1 MFYQTNGLS
10 QDRSEFARGLKR
22 RKRRFTE
29 PLDLKRPKEL
39 HGWTSDAIDN
49 LDPEI
54 KKSII
59 AHSDAA
65 IKSKQSVPA
74 AETRSK
80 GHVML
85 GIIDGTPP

>member
-1 MFYQTNGLS
+1 MNEWDITPGL
-10 QDRSEFARGLKR
+10 AR
-22 RKRRFTE
+22 RKRKFTE
-29 PLDLKRPKEL
+29 RLVFKRPKEL

-59 AHSDAA
+59 ANSDAA
-65 IKSKQSVPA
+65 IKSKKVVPA
-74 AETRSK
+74 AKTRSE

-85 GIIDGTPP
+85 GIIDGTPPEGHP